1 MSKIGSRS
9 LLVIIMGSFWQPG
22 YKEAQSVSE
31 VTLVLGSMSV
41 ALMQGLTLWP
51 WGKTPQKTPE
61 AVLQLAGKVKEKR
74 GLRKQALNTK
84 RIPRMI
90 PMQQV
95 WAAVGSWGSRRAQDS
110 RTDVS

>member
-1 MSKIGSRS
+1 MSKMGSRS
-9 LLVIIMGSFWQPG
+9 LLMIIMGAFGNG

-41 ALMQGLTLWP
+41 ALMQGLTLWL
-51 WGKTPQKTPE
+51 WGRTPQKTPE

-95 WAAVGSWGSRRAQDS
+95 WAAVGSCGNRRAQDS